1 MSRRL
6 PDYSP
11 RDLSRAFER
20 KLDIDFRDGKHRT
33 GWYRLPEGE
42 SLFHV
47 TLPKAH
53 RNWSKPVQRSLLKTT
68 RLSPDEFDDLV
79 RCPMTGPQ
87 FAERARA
94 LFEVG

>member
-20 KLDIDFRDGKHRT
+20 KLDIDFREGKHRYPAGT
-33 GWYRLPEGE
+33 GCLEGE

-53 RNWSKPVQRSLLKTT
+53 RNWSKPVQRSLLKYDAPLT
-68 RLSPDEFDDLV
+68 R
-79 RCPMTGPQ
+79 
-87 FAERARA
+87 
-94 LFEVG
+94 

>member
-11 RDLSRAFER
+11 RDLSRTFER
-20 KLDIDFRDGKHRT
+20 KLDIDFREGKHRT
-33 GWYRLPEGE
+33 GWYRLPDGE
-42 SLFHV
+42 ALFHV

-53 RNWSKPVQRSLLKTT
+53 RNWSKPVQRSLLKAT

-87 FAERARA
+87 FAERARE
-94 LFEVG
+94 LFPAG

>member
-11 RDLSRAFER
+11 RDLLR
-20 KLDIDFRDGKHRT
+20 
-33 GWYRLPEGE
+33 
-42 SLFHV
+42 
-47 TLPKAH
+47 
-53 RNWSKPVQRSLLKTT
+53 TT
-68 RLSPDEFDDLV
+68 RLSPEEFDDLV

-87 FAERARA
+87 FAERARE